1 MSPQQRQ
8 AFEACRSLMPN
19 GGGFGQGR
27 GGGFDASALEAFRT
41 CMKDNGAELPQNGTG
56 MRDLKTDDPA
66 VAAAL
71 KKCRPLL
78 PSMPPRRPGGGT
90 DAPSASPAPGV

>member
-1 MSPQQRQ
+1 
-8 AFEACRSLMPN
+8 MPN
-19 GGGFGQGR
+19 GGGFRQGG

-41 CMKDNGAELPQNGTG
+41 CMKDNGAELPANGTG

-66 VAAAL
+66 IANAL

-78 PSMPPRRPGGGT
+78 PSMPPRQPGAGT
-90 DAPSASPAPGV
+90 DAPSAAPASGA